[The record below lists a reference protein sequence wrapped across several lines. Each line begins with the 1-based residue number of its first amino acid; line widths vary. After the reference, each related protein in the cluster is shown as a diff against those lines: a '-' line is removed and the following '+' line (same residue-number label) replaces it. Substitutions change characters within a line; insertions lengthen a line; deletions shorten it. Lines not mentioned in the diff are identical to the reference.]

1 MSKDVFSPAVGAGL
15 VAIAIASFAPFAA
28 LAQSTGS
35 LIEAP
40 KIEAPRTEE
49 IAQMPEADNRALIVP
64 DDTIV
69 FSQTDRFAM
78 RVYKPDTMIL
88 FNLYNKQTGVTEVLG
103 APAGIQS
110 TQTGVIYRYTAR
122 EQTIEIAIA
131 NSGEQTVTINGTP
144 QQASGTVSGTVFYL
158 PRIALPPNAI
168 VEVSLV
174 DVSRADAPAIT
185 LSSMKMVANGRQVP
199 LPFELLYDAGQI
211 DSRYTYAVQSR
222 ITVDGDLQFIN
233 TTQFPVITN
242 GNPTEGVEVQVDQ
255 VDQEQA
261 TTDQPSLIG
270 TVWQLEQI
278 RYNNDTQVVTDN
290 PSNYTIEFMD
300 DGQLAIGADCNQAMG
315 SFTEDSSSLSV
326 ELGPTTLAACGPE
339 SVASDYLQGLQNAVI
354 YFFQDGK
361 LFIDLQADTG
371 TMQFSPQE

>member
-1 MSKDVFSPAVGAGL
+1 MSKKVFSPATGAGL
-15 VAIAIASFAPFAA
+15 VVIVIASFAPFAA

-40 KIEAPRTEE
+40 KTEE
-49 IAQMPEADNRALIVP
+49 IVQMPEAQNSAAVLP
-64 DDTIV
+64 EETIV
-69 FSQTDRFAM
+69 FSQTDRLAV
-78 RVYKPDTMIL
+78 RVYNTNGTPQ
-88 FNLYNKQTGVTEVLG
+88 FNLYNKQTGVTELLG
-103 APAGIQS
+103 VPVTVES
-110 TQTGVIYRYTAR
+110 TQTGTTYRYAG
-122 EQTIEIAIA
+122 EQTVEIAIA
-131 NSGEQTVTINGTP
+131 NSGEQTITINGTP
-144 QQASGTVSGTVFYL
+144 QQASGTVLGTVFYL

-168 VEVSLV
+168 VEVSLA
-174 DVSRADAPAIT
+174 DVSRAGAPATT
-185 LSSMKMVANGRQVP
+185 LASMKMVANGRQVP

-222 ITVDGDLQFIN
+222 ITVEGDLQFVS

-255 VDQEQA
+255 VGQEQA
-261 TTDQPSLIG
+261 TTDQASLIG

-290 PSNYTIEFMD
+290 PSDYTIEFMD
-300 DGQLAIGADCNQAMG
+300 DGHLSIRADCNRAMG
-315 SFTEDSSSLSV
+315 SFTEKDSSLSV

-361 LFIDLQADTG
+361 LFIDLQADAG
-371 TMQFSPQE
+371 TMQFSRQE